1 MPAARLITRR
11 RVLAGTGAL
20 GAVAGVDMVAVEP
33 NWLDVT
39 HHDVPVPK
47 LPASLEG
54 YRIAQVTDAHLD
66 DLGAVENA
74 VVREVEKLDVR
85 LVALTGD
92 IVNGTRY
99 FPFLQELCR
108 ALTARGRS
116 LVATFGNWEHWGEI
130 PAELLART
138 YAAVGATLVVNDA
151 LSVDSALGIIAT
163 DDSLSGRV
171 RLADALQKRPNTAVQ
186 LFLTHCPEL
195 LDRIPGEA
203 GRFDLSLAGHTHGG
217 QARLGSF
224 APFLPPGS
232 GRFVS
237 GWYDTPA
244 GRAYVS
250 RGTGTSIAP
259 ARFACRPEL
268 PVFTLRRG

>member
-1 MPAARLITRR
+1 
-11 RVLAGTGAL
+11 AL
-20 GAVAGVDMVAVEP
+20 GALAVVDMFGIEP

-39 HHDVPVPK
+39 HHDVHVAK

-66 DLGAVENA
+66 DLGAVEDA
-74 VVREVEKLDVR
+74 IVREVRALDVR

-99 FPFLQELCR
+99 FPELREFCR
-108 ALTARGRS
+108 ALAGRERS

-130 PAELLART
+130 QPELLART

-151 LSVDSALGIIAT
+151 LSVDSALGIVAT

-171 RLADALQKRPNTAVQ
+171 RLAEALEKRPKSAVK

-195 LDRIPGEA
+195 FDRMPSEA

-217 QARLGSF
+217 QGRLGPL

-237 GWYDTPA
+237 GWYETPG

-250 RGTGTSIAP
+250 RGTGTSIVP

-268 PVFTLRRG
+268 PVFTLRRA